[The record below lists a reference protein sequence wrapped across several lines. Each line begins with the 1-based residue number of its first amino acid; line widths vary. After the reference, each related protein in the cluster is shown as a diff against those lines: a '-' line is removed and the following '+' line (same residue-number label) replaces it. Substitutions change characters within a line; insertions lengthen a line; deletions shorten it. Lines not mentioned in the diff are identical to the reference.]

1 MIASLRGK
9 LMAKTAEHAVIECAG
24 VGYGVFMSLASL
36 VKLGAEGADVHV
48 LVHTHLTQDSLRL
61 FGFADAAEREVF
73 EILISLSGVGPKLAL
88 AILSILSA
96 GELSDAVARGDKGML
111 TRVPG
116 VGAKKAERLLVDLKG
131 RLDGVTAA
139 PSKPGAPRTT
149 IFDDLVSALVNLGF
163 QPKDA
168 EKSARG
174 IVEQRPDE
182 RDLTVLVRDA
192 LRASSARAAS

>member
-1 MIASLRGK
+1 MIASLRGT
-9 LMAKTAEHAVIECAG
+9 LLTKTAEHAVIECAG
-24 VGYGVFMSLASL
+24 VGYGVLMSLASL
-36 VKLGAEGADVHV
+36 VKLGVEGGEVSV

-88 AILSILSA
+88 AILSILTA

-131 RLDGVTAA
+131 RLDGVSCGAGEGWCAA
-139 PSKPGAPRTT
+139 YDGVRRSGLGA
-149 IFDDLVSALVNLGF
+149 D
-163 QPKDA
+163 
-168 EKSARG
+168 
-174 IVEQRPDE
+174 
-182 RDLTVLVRDA
+182 
-192 LRASSARAAS
+192 

>member
-9 LMAKTAEHAVIECAG
+9 LVSKTAEQAVIECAG
-24 VGYGVFMSLASL
+24 VGYGVYMSLASL
-36 VKLGAEGADVHV
+36 VKLGTEGSDVHV
-48 LVHTHLTQDSLRL
+48 LIHTHLTQDALRL

-88 AILSILSA
+88 AVLSILSA
-96 GELSDAVARGDKGML
+96 GELSDAVARGDKAML

-131 RLDGVTAA
+131 RLDGVTTVPA
-139 PSKPGAPRTT
+139 KPGLHRST
-149 IFDDLVSALVNLGF
+149 ILDDLISALVNLGY

-174 IVEQRPDE
+174 IVEARPDE

-192 LRASSARAAS
+192 LRAS